1 MNILIKPI
9 ITEKATAQ
17 SEDQNVYAFEVAR
30 SANKVEIK
38 KAVEEFYGVSV
49 ESVRTA
55 IVPAK
60 FKTKYT
66 KAGLVRGR
74 KSAYKK
80 AMVKVAGGETI
91 DLYGNI

>member
-17 SEDQNVYAFEVAR
+17 SEDENVYAFEVVR
-30 SANKVEIK
+30 TANKVEIK

-55 IVPAK
+55 IA
-60 FKTKYT
+60 
-66 KAGLVRGR
+66 
-74 KSAYKK
+74 
-80 AMVKVAGGETI
+80 
-91 DLYGNI
+91 

>member
-1 MNILIKPI
+1 MSILIKPI

-17 SEDQNVYAFEVAR
+17 SEDLNVYAFEVAR

-38 KAVEEFYGVSV
+38 KAVEEFYGVNV
-49 ESVRTA
+49 ETVRTA

-60 FKTKYT
+60 FQTKYT

-74 KSAYKK
+74 KQAYKK
-80 AMVKVAGGETI
+80 ALVKVVSGESI

>member
-9 ITEKATAQ
+9 ITEKATAL

-30 SANKVEIK
+30 SANKVQIK
-38 KAVEEFYGVSV
+38 KAVEEFYGVNV

-55 IVPAK
+55 IQPAK
-60 FKTKYT
+60 FQAKYT
-66 KAGLVRGR
+66 KAGLVKGR

-80 AMVKVAGGETI
+80 ALVKVVSGETI

>member
-49 ESVRTA
+49 DSVRTA

-60 FKTKYT
+60 FQPSCTSS
-66 KAGLVRGR
+66 GILQVR
-74 KSAYKK
+74 
-80 AMVKVAGGETI
+80 
-91 DLYGNI
+91 

>member
-1 MNILIKPI
+1 MSILIKPI

-17 SEDQNVYAFEVAR
+17 SEDLNVYAFEVAR

-38 KAVEEFYGVSV
+38 KAVEEFYGVNV
-49 ESVRTA
+49 ETVRTA

-60 FKTKYT
+60 FQTKYT

-80 AMVKVAGGETI
+80 ALVKVVSGESI

>member
-1 MNILIKPI
+1 MDILIRPI

-17 SEDQNVYAFEVAR
+17 SENANCYAFEVER
-30 SANKVEIK
+30 KANKVQIK
-38 KAVEEFYGVSV
+38 KAVESFYGVNI
-49 ESVRTA
+49 ESVRTM

-60 FKTKYT
+60 RSIKYT
-66 KAGLVRGR
+66 KRGVVEGR

-80 AMVKVAGGETI
+80 AIVEVRSGEVI

>member
-1 MNILIKPI
+1 MDILIKPI

-38 KAVEEFYGVSV
+38 KAVESFYGVNV

-60 FKTKYT
+60 FQTKYT

-74 KSAYKK
+74 KCAYTK
-80 AMVKVAGGETI
+80 ALVKVAGGETI
-91 DLYGNI
+91 ALYGNI

>member
-1 MNILIKPI
+1 MDILIKPI

-17 SEDQNVYAFEVAR
+17 SEDHNVYAFEVAR

-38 KAVEEFYGVSV
+38 KAVELFYGVSV

-55 IVPAK
+55 VIPAK
-60 FKTKYT
+60 FQTKFT
-66 KAGLVRGR
+66 KSGLVRGS

-80 AMVKVAGGETI
+80 ALVKVAGGETI

>member
-1 MNILIKPI
+1 MSILIKPI

-17 SEDQNVYAFEVAR
+17 SEDLNVYAFEVAR

-38 KAVEEFYGVSV
+38 KAVEEFYGVNV
-49 ESVRTA
+49 ETVRTA

-60 FKTKYT
+60 FQTKYT
-66 KAGLVRGR
+66 KAGMVRGR
-74 KSAYKK
+74 KPAYKK
-80 AMVKVAGGETI
+80 ALVKVVSGESI